1 MSGLCPFHNEKS
13 PSFYVNDA
21 EGFYHCF
28 GCGVN
33 GDAISFLRE
42 SDGLEFIEAIRRLA
56 DMAGMVVPE
65 EAPVDKQKIE
75 RRKTLLDA
83 LERTAL
89 FYQSSLTSADGAETR
104 DYLAARGLDVGV
116 IKDFR
121 LGYAPR
127 DGLRARLHQHE
138 IADDLI
144 KIAGLVGVSDKD
156 GSFYDYFRNRVMFPI
171 ENRQGQIVAFG
182 ARAFGDAK
190 PKYLNSP

>member
-1 MSGLCPFHNEKS
+1 MAVSTEFIEELRSRITLSDIIGKRTKLVRKGQRMSGLCPFHNEKS

-42 SDGLEFIEAIRRLA
+42 SDGLDFIEAIRRLA

-89 FYQSSLTSADGAETR
+89 FYQSSLTSADGAEAR
-104 DYLAARGLDVGV
+104 DYLAARGLDERTR
-116 IKDFR
+116 FST
-121 LGYAPR
+121 
-127 DGLRARLHQHE
+127 H
-138 IADDLI
+138 
-144 KIAGLVGVSDKD
+144 
-156 GSFYDYFRNRVMFPI
+156 
-171 ENRQGQIVAFG
+171 
-182 ARAFGDAK
+182 K
-190 PKYLNSP
+190 P